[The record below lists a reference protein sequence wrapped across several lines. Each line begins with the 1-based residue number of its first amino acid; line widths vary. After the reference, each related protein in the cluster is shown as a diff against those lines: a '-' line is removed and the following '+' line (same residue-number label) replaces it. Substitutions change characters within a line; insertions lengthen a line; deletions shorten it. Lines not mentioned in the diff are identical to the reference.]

1 MVKKRKRAPGGG
13 RKPNPNKKVMFSTRL
28 EPEVMAALKVAA
40 QSWPGKNVSTFTE
53 YLINNGLRERDE
65 ARRDPAL
72 QGLLFLIATLAER
85 IAFAN
90 YAESKELR
98 PKLQRLWR
106 QDLLYF
112 NAFKLAV
119 RELLDA
125 LEKPPGTLTDEDD
138 PERIAFSI
146 FQGFWRDA
154 HETDEKIVEIKR
166 RVMRNL
172 APHVAEMVNQEFLA
186 IPRAWKAANTI
197 DTAPEKLEEKGQ

>member
-1 MVKKRKRAPGGG
+1 MAQLC
-13 RKPNPNKKVMFSTRL
+13 L

-53 YLINNGLRERDE
+53 YLINKGLRERDE

-85 IAFAN
+85 IGGAN
-90 YAESKELR
+90 YAPRKELR

-119 RELLDA
+119 QELLDA
-125 LEKPPGTLTDEDD
+125 LEKPPGTLPTDEEIKSGFET
-138 PERIAFSI
+138 PELVASSVFRE
-146 FQGFWRDA
+146 FWRDA
-154 HETDEKIVEIKR
+154 HDTDEKIIELKR
-166 RVMRNL
+166 QIMSIISPQ
-172 APHVAEMVNQEFLA
+172 AAEMVDREFLA

-197 DTAPEKLEEKGQ
+197 DTATEKPKDESQ